1 MFEALAGAID
11 ELEIGVDDREIA
23 AALRLR
29 DRFEAKLVAA
39 VAQFDAAELWDV
51 DGSVS
56 LTAWLRHRGQLTNAD
71 AQRLATT
78 ARKLRSCPHTLDAW
92 VTGSL
97 DGGQIAVI
105 TACVTDRLLPI
116 YTQTEE
122 AVVDLLAGEDLAE
135 TRRLM
140 QAWAVRA
147 EGLVGDD
154 PDPDVPRR
162 ALHLSPTL
170 DGRGRLDADLDP
182 EAHELLRRALAVT
195 ETKDVEGE
203 PARTPAERR
212 ADALVD
218 VLRWFLDHQSA
229 GLARRHRP
237 HLNVV
242 ITLPDLQK
250 FRGGTTLDGTPLDG
264 PTIRRLLCDAGV
276 HRVITDG
283 KSSVLD
289 YGRATR
295 TIPPAVYTSLVLRD
309 LGCRFPGCDR
319 PAEWTEGHH
328 IEHWE
333 HGGTT
338 CLQNLVLLCSRHHH
352 LIHLK
357 GWHIKL
363 LPHGTIE
370 VTAPDGTL
378 RTSDP
383 PPPRP

>member
-11 ELEIGVDDREIA
+11 ELEIGVDDREVA
-23 AALRLR
+23 LALRLR

-39 VAQFDAAELWDV
+39 VARFDAAELWDL
-51 DGSVS
+51 DGSLS
-56 LTAWLRHRGQLTNAD
+56 LTAWLKHRGNLTNAD
-71 AQRLATT
+71 AGRLAST

-92 VTGSL
+92 VMGRL
-97 DGGQIAVI
+97 DGGQIAII

-116 YTQTEE
+116 YVETE
-122 AVVDLLAGEDLAE
+122 ADVVRLLEGESLPE
-135 TRRLM
+135 TGRLM
-140 QAWAVRA
+140 QQWAVRA
-147 EGLVGDD
+147 EALVGDD
-154 PDPDVPRR
+154 PEPDEPRR

-170 DGRGRLDADLDP
+170 AGRGRLDADLDP
-182 EAHELLRRALAVT
+182 EALELARRALAIAS
-195 ETKDVEGE
+195 TKDVDGE
-203 PARTPAERR
+203 PARSNPERR

-218 VLRWFLDHQSA
+218 ILRWFLDHQGQ

-237 HLNVV
+237 HINVV
-242 ITLPDLQK
+242 ITLPDLQR
-250 FRGGTTLDGTPLDG
+250 FHGGTTLDGTPLDAA
-264 PTIRRLLCDAGV
+264 TIRRLLCDAGV

-289 YGRATR
+289 YGRTTR

-333 HGGTT
+333 DGGTT

-352 LIHLK
+352 RIHLK

-363 LPHGTIE
+363 LPHGTVE
-370 VTAPDGTL
+370 VTAPDGTV

-383 PPPRP
+383 PRPRP

>member
-23 AALRLR
+23 LALRLR
-29 DRFEAKLVAA
+29 DRFESKLVAA
-39 VAQFDAAELWDV
+39 VARFDAAELWDV

-56 LTAWLRHRGQLTNAD
+56 LTAWLRHHGQLTNRD

-78 ARKLRSCPHTLDAW
+78 ARKLRPCPHTLDAW
-92 VTGSL
+92 TTGLL
-97 DGGQIAVI
+97 DGGQVAVI
-105 TACVTDRLLPI
+105 VACVTDRVLPV
-116 YTQTEE
+116 YVDTEA
-122 AVVDLLAGEDLAE
+122 AVVDALAGEDLAE

-140 QAWAVRA
+140 QEWAVRA
-147 EGLVGDD
+147 DALVGDD
-154 PDPDVPRR
+154 PEPGEPRR

-170 DGRGRLDADLDP
+170 DGRGRLDADLDT
-182 EAHELLRRALAVT
+182 EAQELARRALAVAA
-195 ETKDVEGE
+195 TKDLEGE
-203 PARTPAERR
+203 PARSPAERR

-218 VLRWFLDHQSA
+218 VLRWYLDHQGQ
-229 GLARRHRP
+229 GLGRRHRP
-237 HLNVV
+237 HINIVV
-242 ITLPDLQK
+242 TLPDLEG
-250 FRGGTTLDGTPLDG
+250 FRGGATLDGTPLDEA
-264 PTIRRLLCDAGV
+264 TIRRLLCDAGV

-283 KSSVLD
+283 RSSILD

-328 IEHWE
+328 IHHWE
-333 HGGTT
+333 HGGETA
-338 CLQNLVLLCSRHHH
+338 LVNLVLLCSRHHH

-363 LPHGTIE
+363 LPHGAVE
-370 VTAPDGTL
+370 VTAPDGTV

-383 PPPRP
+383 PIRRR